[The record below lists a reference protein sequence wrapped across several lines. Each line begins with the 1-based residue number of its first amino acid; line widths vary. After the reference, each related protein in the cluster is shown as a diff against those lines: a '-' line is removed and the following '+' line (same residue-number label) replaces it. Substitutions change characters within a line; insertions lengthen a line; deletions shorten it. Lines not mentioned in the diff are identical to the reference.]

1 MTYVSSTVSIV
12 ILYQVFSANKTSR
25 CYYMWRRSIFLPPV
39 SRLCTWICSNTEG
52 TVIGQIFGQS
62 RSVFSQIWHPRPCH
76 SSWHF
81 QQDSRTRLSSR
92 LLRSQPSLL
101 GTFTSSNG
109 SWNPDPSGWSQ
120 AIVYGVLHK
129 WGINGYL
136 EWLITLRGQYQ
147 IRRNWICDA
156 IEENFEVRPAEPKNL
171 LGAEG
176 LAVYFKG
183 SAGSKSQPVFS
194 FVPPTGGMYIWARFY
209 LAECPRF
216 QTLQREAVTD
226 PEKTF
231 ADELWSKMAENLVI
245 APPPPPFA
253 SLMLI
258 DMIGPIDSWL
268 VFHPLARKWKNYN
281 EDEGRGAGDWK
292 FSIGLLY
299 NYCESWIISL
309 ISKKTLLTYLWYKER
324 RNDAG
329 YQKNGWSPGRI
340 LGVVNSIW

>member
-1 MTYVSSTVSIV
+1 LDKFLDNLAPSFLKYDTQGRV
-12 ILYQVFSANKTSR
+12 IRLDTFSKTLAPG
-25 CYYMWRRSIFLPPV
+25 C
-39 SRLCTWICSNTEG
+39 RLGYFVVNPLFWE
-52 TVIGQIFGQS
+52 
-62 RSVFSQIWHPRPCH
+62 
-76 SSWHF
+76 
-81 QQDSRTRLSSR
+81 R
-92 LLRSQPSLL
+92 LLRATEVETQ
-101 GTFTSSNG
+101 T
-109 SWNPDPSGWSQ
+109 PSGWSQ
-120 AIVYGVLHK
+120 AIVYSVLHK

-183 SAGSKSQPVFS
+183 SAGSNSQPVFS

-245 APPPPPFA
+245 ASPPVA
-253 SLMLI
+253 LVMLI
-258 DMIGPIDSWL
+258 DMIGSIDSWL
-268 VFHPLARKWKNYN
+268 VLHPLARKWKDYN
-281 EDEGRGAGDWK
+281 KDEGRGARDWK

-299 NYCESWIISL
+299 HYCESWMISL
-309 ISKKTLLTYLWYKER
+309 ISKNPY
-324 RNDAG
+324 
-329 YQKNGWSPGRI
+329 
-340 LGVVNSIW
+340 